1 MIKKYGLCM
10 CEIFKEFKNL
20 ETGLKSQKENS
31 NISFHMMNPK
41 YFESK

>member
-1 MIKKYGLCM
+1 M
-10 CEIFKEFKNL
+10 CEIFKELKNL
-20 ETGLKSQKENS
+20 ETGLKSQKEENS